1 LQKLLK
7 PKHTMRDHYL
17 GNPKTPKSGH
27 TITISPEVP
36 TVLAK
41 HMKDKAPDDF
51 IFTSPTG
58 LPLHNSDFY
67 VRVWQPLI
75 AKLAKVGVASFRF
88 HDLRHTN
95 VAWLIAGAPL
105 AAHPGPAVPRVDH
118 HHHRHLRP
126 PAPGR
131 RRADRQ
137 DHRCRLEGKRVRPVM
152 QLVTKTS

>member
-1 LQKLLK
+1 
-7 PKHTMRDHYL
+7 MRDHYL
-17 GNPKTPKSGH
+17 GNPKTPKSGR

-75 AKLAKVGVASFRF
+75 AKLAKVEVASFRF

-95 VAWLIAGAPL
+95 VAWLIAGPPRRTSR
-105 AAHPGPAVPRVDH
+105 PGCATSRSPPPSTPTATCSRPA
-118 HHHRHLRP
+118 
-126 PAPGR
+126 
-131 RRADRQ
+131 
-137 DHRCRLEGKRVRPVM
+137 
-152 QLVTKTS
+152 TS